1 MADPKAPL
9 IISNREL
16 TPEEEYF
23 AREEAL
29 KLKKLREEAAAK
41 MAEGEKAKLR
51 ELHHMHCPKCGME
64 LHEVDFQG
72 VKIDKCFACGG
83 TFFDAGE
90 VEKLLEHHH
99 GSGVLGKLR
108 SIFG

>member
-1 MADPKAPL
+1 VSDPKAPL

-41 MAEGEKAKLR
+41 MAEGEKTRLR
-51 ELHHMHCPKCGME
+51 DLHQMRCPKCGME

-72 VKIDKCFACGG
+72 VRIDRCFACGG
-83 TFFDAGE
+83 SFFDAGE
-90 VEKLLEHHH
+90 VEKLLEHQH
-99 GSGVLGKLR
+99 GRGVIGRLKT
-108 SIFG
+108 IFG